1 MVGDIEVTVKVKSRF
16 LRHKA
21 AGNYRLKRTVAGA
34 LESGRMTIDP
44 STLHSIAAASP
55 EGMTTIRGRRWAQA
69 RRHAR
74 VLSDDRER
82 PAADVVVSAGPDGP
96 TVTTSYDLSR
106 DSLPT
111 LHTSRSK
118 HDGLAQ
124 WRT

>member
-1 MVGDIEVTVKVKSRF
+1 MP
-16 LRHKA
+16 
-21 AGNYRLKRTVAGA
+21 
-34 LESGRMTIDP
+34 IDP
-44 STLHSIAAASP
+44 STLHSIAAAYA
-55 EGMTTIRGRRWAQA
+55 EGMTTIRGRRVQRLL
-69 RRHAR
+69 RRELASFDTVRR
-74 VLSDDRER
+74 VKGADGGAALLGRKRDGTLAFCQTTGKG

-111 LHTSRSK
+111 LHMSRSK